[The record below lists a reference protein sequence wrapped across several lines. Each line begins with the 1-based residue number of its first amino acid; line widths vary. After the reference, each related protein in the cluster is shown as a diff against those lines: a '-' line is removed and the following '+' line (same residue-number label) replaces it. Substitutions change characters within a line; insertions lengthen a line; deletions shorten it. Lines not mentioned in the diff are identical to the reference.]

1 MAAEIGA
8 GEVGAREVL
17 VVVAAG
23 PGLGRSVALRFA
35 REGAAVGL
43 VARSADS
50 AAALAGEL
58 AAAGAPAVATAAADV
73 GDEQALRAALGD
85 LARVLGPATA
95 LVYNGSAYVQGSGLT
110 LAPADLR
117 LAVDVG
123 VTGAM
128 VAAQEVAPAMRVAGR
143 GTVLLTGSVAADRA
157 STSATAVGVA
167 KAALRNL
174 ALSLHKELEPDG
186 VRATTVTIDG
196 VLQGPKAL
204 DLDEIADLYWRLH
217 TQPEAPPAVVV
228 HPG

>member
-1 MAAEIGA
+1 MTSDGS
-8 GEVGAREVL
+8 GDRSEVL

-35 REGAAVGL
+35 REGAAIGL
-43 VARSADS
+43 VARATDSLSGLAD
-50 AAALAGEL
+50 EL
-58 AAAGAPAVATAAADV
+58 TAAGASTVATAAADV
-73 GDEQALRAALGD
+73 GDAEALSGAMRS
-85 LARVLGPATA
+85 LADRLGPATV
-95 LVYNGSAYVQGSGLT
+95 LVYNGSAFVQGSGLT
-110 LAPADLR
+110 LAPDQLR

-128 VAAQEVAPAMRVAGR
+128 VAVQAVAPAMRSRGR

-186 VRATTVTIDG
+186 VRVTTVTIDG
-196 VLQGPKAL
+196 VLQGPNAL
-204 DLDEIADLYWRLH
+204 DLGEVADRYWALH
-217 TQPEAPPAVVV
+217 SQPETPPAVVV

>member
-1 MAAEIGA
+1 MTGGP
-8 GEVGAREVL
+8 GEQVAPEVL

-43 VARSADS
+43 VARSAGS
-50 AAALAGEL
+50 TAALAAEL
-58 AAAGAPAVATAAADV
+58 RAAGATAVAAAAADV
-73 GDEQALRAALGD
+73 GDEQALRGALRT
-85 LARVLGPATA
+85 LAGEHGPPTV
-95 LVYNGSAYVQGSGLT
+95 LVYNGSAFVQGSGLT
-110 LAPADLR
+110 LTTTDLR
-117 LAVDVG
+117 LALDVG

-128 VAAQEVAPAMRVAGR
+128 VAAQAVAPAMRSAGR

-174 ALSLHKELEPDG
+174 AGSLHKELEPDG
-186 VRATTVTIDG
+186 VRVTTVTIDG

-204 DLDEIADLYWRLH
+204 DPDAIAELYWRLH
-217 TQPEAPPAVVV
+217 TQPDAPPAVVV
-228 HPG
+228 HPT